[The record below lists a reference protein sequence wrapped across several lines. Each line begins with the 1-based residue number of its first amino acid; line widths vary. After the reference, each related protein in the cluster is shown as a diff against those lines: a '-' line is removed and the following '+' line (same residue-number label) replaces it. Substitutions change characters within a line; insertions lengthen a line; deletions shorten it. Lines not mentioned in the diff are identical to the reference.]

1 MCIYHCK
8 LHDDTTSLDSVQ
20 CKTMGWVD
28 GGTLTKHLI
37 ADTAIPVV
45 EDYFLLQETR
55 KIDI

>member
-1 MCIYHCK
+1 
-8 LHDDTTSLDSVQ
+8 
-20 CKTMGWVD
+20 MGWVD